1 MKLKTKQKLNCLL
14 SLEDI
19 DLLKEN
25 NHNPYEF
32 MILEK
37 NAEVKVFQVI
47 DQSQKPISLRY

>member
-1 MKLKTKQKLNCLL
+1 MKFKTKEKLKCLL

-25 NHNPYEF
+25 NYNPYEF

-47 DQSQKPISLRY
+47 NKSQNPISLRY